1 MRMCSNQEEGK
12 LGGIGRLI
20 SERLNKNSYD
30 EKYPTKQAGLLQW
43 RRLLCPVFASRDD
56 VLHEAAK
63 PERQS
68 PKPTVVVRVPLLC
81 SFLHLRERPPIHSPA
96 RLWSHETS
104 FFPPPS
110 SLERRVQFPL
120 LEYSKQEGHKRANSQ
135 LRLGRQQVLR
145 NMDEKWGNIPMDT
158 NFGSCIIE
166 SAMIVACL
174 TDVSIRPSPVFLK

>member
-1 MRMCSNQEEGK
+1 MRMCSNQEERK

-20 SERLNKNSYD
+20 SERLNKNSCN

-68 PKPTVVVRVPLLC
+68 RKPTVVVRVPLLC

-104 FFPPPS
+104 LFPPSFFTRAPCTIPPVGIQQA
-110 SLERRVQFPL
+110 RRTQKGKLAVEAWKTASAA
-120 LEYSKQEGHKRANSQ
+120 EYG
-135 LRLGRQQVLR
+135 
-145 NMDEKWGNIPMDT
+145 
-158 NFGSCIIE
+158 
-166 SAMIVACL
+166 
-174 TDVSIRPSPVFLK
+174 